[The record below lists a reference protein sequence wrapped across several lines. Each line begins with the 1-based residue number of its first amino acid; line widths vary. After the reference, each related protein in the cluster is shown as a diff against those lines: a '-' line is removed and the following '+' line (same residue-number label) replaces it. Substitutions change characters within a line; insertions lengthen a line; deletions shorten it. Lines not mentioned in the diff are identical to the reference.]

1 MFAVSTIMRTLRPR
15 YGRVSPLTKRFGAAS
30 SISPNA
36 WRRIQSASLRTM
48 ARSSLSGVVMG
59 AATYTP
65 PPSVV
70 IWTVFL
76 RRSLRRTS

>member
-1 MFAVSTIMRTLRPR
+1 MSAVSTIMRTLRPR
-15 YGRVSPLTKRFGAAS
+15 YGRVSPLTKRFGAVS
-30 SISPNA
+30 SISADA
-36 WRRIQSASLRTM
+36 WLRIQDARLRTM

-59 AATYTP
+59 AVICTP

-76 RRSLRRTS
+76 RLSLRRTS